1 MWLVMSV
8 VLAAGLCGTEAQVP
22 TDPVAVPAYLYNAT
36 GAAAFAYNPTI
47 LTGNAATKATV
58 TFAGA
63 GLSQARTAAQ
73 LPAIQG
79 SGLSQTYFEVRHL
92 PLRLHRPHP
101 ENSAWHVHMSAATTC
116 GGPLLGFGYKSVWIP
131 PHSAGLP
138 GQSLKGHSRSG
149 CYSRLVVF

>member
-1 MWLVMSV
+1 MAVFVALALI
-8 VLAAGLCGTEAQVP
+8 LAAGFYGAVAQVP
-22 TDPVAVPAYLYNAT
+22 TDPVAIPAYLYNAT

-47 LTGNAATKATV
+47 FTGNAATKATT

-92 PLRLHRPHP
+92 PLRLDIR
-101 ENSAWHVHMSAATTC
+101 
-116 GGPLLGFGYKSVWIP
+116 LSV
-131 PHSAGLP
+131 
-138 GQSLKGHSRSG
+138 
-149 CYSRLVVF
+149 F